1 MKSHVLTLIGVVFVA
16 GIIGLAQTNNELRQ
30 KYGPP
35 DSQGRYVVRPGIGL
49 TADVDKNGKTREIM
63 VRPLSSKTNSTSQA
77 SEKPTVM
84 NSEVAKA
91 ILSEVLPV
99 SKRGRFQGTGSAE
112 FGCTSIDHLNYEK
125 VLIRISNRCAQQKGG
140 TYSINIRW
148 KD

>member
-1 MKSHVLTLIGVVFVA
+1 MKNHVLTLIGVVLVA
-16 GIIGLAQTNNELRQ
+16 GIIGLAQTNDELRQ

-35 DSQGRYVVRPGIGL
+35 DSQGRYIVRPGIGL
-49 TADVDKNGKTREIM
+49 TAEVDKNGKTREIM

-99 SKRGRFQGTGSAE
+99 SKRGRFQGIGSAE
-112 FGCTSIDHLNYEK
+112 FGCTSIDHLDYEK
-125 VLIRISNRCAQQKGG
+125 VLIRISNRCVQQKGG